1 MRLNEDNKL
10 FGKKKKANS
19 FGIAPKA
26 NFVELVVK
34 FHNKTQKPKLVN
46 KGKSIVKPFNGSF
59 FYNKTRHLVKG
70 YKNKAQQSNPKEIMI
85 TEVNINEVDY
95 LVDKVLEMNMF
106 IIVFEVNLIKCL
118 N

>member
-10 FGKKKKANS
+10 SRKKKTNS

-34 FHNKTQKPKLVN
+34 FHNKNQKPKLVN

-70 YKNKAQQSNPKEIMI
+70 YRNKAQQSNPKKIMI
-85 TEVNINEVDY
+85 TEVNINEIDY